1 MRLEVL
7 VATMNQTDHS
17 LLDKMNIRSDAFIAN
32 QCNKNE
38 VEEFNYSGYRIKY
51 FSFAEKGVGLN
62 RNNALMRS
70 EGDISVLADDDL
82 VYVDNYD
89 EIIKEQFAQNPETD
103 IIIFNLIEKFPKEYV
118 IKKKYKI
125 NYSNYMRFG
134 TARIAFR
141 TESITKNG
149 ISFNIHFGGGA
160 RYSAGED
167 TLFLTD
173 CLKKGLNIIAVPVF
187 IAYLSDTRE
196 STWFRGYTDK
206 FFKDK
211 GVLFYYISK
220 KWAYLLCLQFC
231 IRHRAK
237 FENEKNFFDALK
249 FMLQGINEE
258 KSTGASRKWYSML
271 MDGYD
276 KGRDL

>member
-1 MRLEVL
+1 MKIEVL
-7 VATMNQTDHS
+7 IATMDQTDYS
-17 LLDKMNIRSDAFIAN
+17 LLDKMNIQSNAFIAN

-38 VEEFNYSGYRIKY
+38 VEEFSYKGYRIKC
-51 FSFAEKGVGLN
+51 FSFVEKGVGLN

-70 EGDISVLADDDL
+70 EGDISVIADDDL

-89 EIIKEQFAQNPETD
+89 EIIREQFVQNPEAD
-103 IIIFNLIEKFPKEYV
+103 VIIFNLIEKPRKRYI
-118 IKKKYKI
+118 IKKKHRV

-134 TARIAFR
+134 TARIAFK

-149 ISFNIHFGGGA
+149 ISFNIHFGGGT

-187 IAYLSDTRE
+187 IAYLSDERE

-206 FFKDK
+206 YFKDK

-220 KWAYLLCLQFC
+220 RWAYLLCLQFC
-231 IRHRAK
+231 MRHRAK
-237 FENEKNFFDALK
+237 FENEKSFSDALK
-249 FMLQGINEE
+249 FMLEGIREE
-258 KSTGASRKWYSML
+258 KICKAQGMESCVGK
-271 MDGYD
+271 
-276 KGRDL
+276 